1 MKKHNTNSPPRL
13 VALMKLPAI
22 RLGYQKT
29 IAKSLVMLTGAALL
43 GLVSQ
48 SALAVG
54 TASGTLISNSA
65 TLAYSVGGV
74 AQTGIGSS
82 LTGNTAGP
90 GTATTFLVDNKVNLS
105 VVGGGVT
112 TVTPGQV
119 GGVSTFVVTNLGN
132 TVQDFL
138 LTPANNTTGTVLG
151 ANTDNFDGTGL
162 IAFVDTNTN
171 GVLDAGEK
179 QYIDELAPG
188 ASVTVTVLSTI
199 PIAQVNNDIS
209 VVNLLATAR
218 AGGLVGT
225 QGAALVNAGVN
236 TAGVDVVFADTVAG
250 TDDLVLNANHS
261 DRTTYKVVTATLSVM
276 KTVTPICDPANGD
289 VNPKNIPG
297 AAVRY
302 AITIA
307 NVGSAPATLTSLSDT
322 LDAALLIDPKL
333 NSGAMPATSCVSGN
347 VANTLSASG
356 FGAVRGVG
364 VGPGTLGVA
373 ADATTAGASIAG
385 QVVTILYGTL
395 ASTSYGAVNASLAA
409 GSYVTVYFN
418 AFVQ

>member
-1 MKKHNTNSPPRL
+1 MKKHNTTSPPRL
-13 VALMKLPAI
+13 VALMI
-22 RLGYQKT
+22 
-29 IAKSLVMLTGAALL
+29 GAALF

-54 TASGTLISNSA
+54 TPSGTLISNSA

-82 LTGNTAGP
+82 LTGNTAGV

-112 TVTPGQV
+112 TVTPGQI

-132 TVQDFL
+132 TVQDFSL
-138 LTPANNTTGTVLG
+138 VPANNLTATVLG

-162 IAFVDTNTN
+162 IAFVDTNLN
-171 GVLDAGEK
+171 GVLDVGEK

-188 ASVTVTVLSTI
+188 VSVTVTVLSTI
-199 PIAQVNNDIS
+199 PIAQVNNDVSI
-209 VVNLLATAR
+209 VNLLATAR
-218 AGGLVGT
+218 AGGLAGT
-225 QGAALVNAGVN
+225 QGAALLNVGAN

-261 DRTTYKVVTATLSVM
+261 DRVTYKVVTATLSVM
-276 KTVTPICDPANGD
+276 KTVTPICDPVNGN
-289 VNPKNIPG
+289 VTPKNIPG

-307 NVGSAPATLTSLSDT
+307 NVGAAAASLTSLSDT
-322 LDAALLIDPKL
+322 LDAALLFDPAL
-333 NSGAMPATSCVSGN
+333 NSGALPATSCVSGN

-356 FGAVRGVG
+356 FGAVRGAG

-385 QVVTILYGTL
+385 QVITILYGTL
-395 ASTSYGAVNASLAA
+395 TGTSYGAVNASLAA
-409 GSYVTVYFN
+409 ASYITVYFN

>member
-1 MKKHNTNSPPRL
+1 LKNHNMSSPPGL
-13 VALMKLPAI
+13 AA
-22 RLGYQKT
+22 
-29 IAKSLVMLTGAALL
+29 MLAVAALL

-48 SALAVG
+48 NTWAVG

-90 GTATTFLVDNKVNLS
+90 GTPTTFLVDNKVNLS

-112 TVTPGQV
+112 TVTPGQI
-119 GGVSTFVVTNLGN
+119 GGVSTFIVTNLGN
-132 TVQDFL
+132 TVQDFSL
-138 LTPANNTTGTVLG
+138 APANNITGTILG

-162 IAFVDTNTN
+162 IAFIDANAN

-188 ASVTVTVLSTI
+188 VSVTVTILSTI
-199 PIAQVNNDIS
+199 PIVQVNNDVS

-218 AGGLVGT
+218 AGGLAGT
-225 QGAALVNAGVN
+225 LGAALVNVGVD
-236 TAGVDVVFADTVAG
+236 TPGVDVVFADTVAG

-261 DRTTYKVVTATLSVM
+261 DRASYKVVTATLSVM
-276 KTVTPICDPANGD
+276 KTVTPICDPVNGN

-307 NVGSAPATLTSLSDT
+307 NVGAAAASLTSLSDT
-322 LDAALLIDPKL
+322 LDGALLIDPKL
-333 NSGAMPATSCVSGN
+333 NSGALPAASCVSGN
-347 VANTLSASG
+347 IANTLSASG

-385 QVVTILYGTL
+385 QVITILYGTL
-395 ASTSYGAVNASLAA
+395 AGTSYGAANASLAA
-409 GSYVTVYFN
+409 SSYVTVYFN

>member
-1 MKKHNTNSPPRL
+1 MEKHNKRSPPRL
-13 VALMKLPAI
+13 AALLA
-22 RLGYQKT
+22 
-29 IAKSLVMLTGAALL
+29 GAALL

-54 TASGTLISNSA
+54 TASGTLISNIA

-82 LTGNTAGP
+82 LTGNTAGV

-105 VVGGGVT
+105 VVGGGLT

-119 GGVSTFVVTNLGN
+119 GGVNTFIVTNLGN
-132 TVQDFL
+132 TVQDFAL
-138 LTPANNTTGTVLG
+138 APANNTGVVLG
-151 ANTDNFDGTGL
+151 GNTDNFDGTGL

-171 GVLDAGEK
+171 GILDAGEK

-209 VVNLLATAR
+209 IINLLATAR

-225 QGAALVNAGVN
+225 QGAALLNAGAN
-236 TAGVDVVFADTVAG
+236 TAGVDVVFADTAAG
-250 TDDLVLNANHS
+250 TDDVALNANHS
-261 DRTTYKVVTATLSVM
+261 DRATYKVVTATLSVL
-276 KTVTPICDPANGD
+276 KTVTLICDPANGN
-289 VNPKNIPG
+289 VSPKNIPG

-302 AITIA
+302 AVTIA
-307 NVGSAPATLTSLSDT
+307 NVGSAAATLTSLSDT
-322 LDAALLIDPKL
+322 LEGTLLIDPKL
-333 NSGAMPATSCVSGN
+333 NSGALPATNCVSGN
-347 VANTLSASG
+347 AANTLSASG
-356 FGAVRGVG
+356 FGAVRGTG

-385 QVVTILYGTL
+385 QVITILYGTL
-395 ASTSYGAVNASLAA
+395 ASTSYGLANASLAA
-409 GSYVTVYFN
+409 GAYVTVYFN
-418 AFVQ
+418 VFVQ

>member
-1 MKKHNTNSPPRL
+1 MKKHNTSSPPRL
-13 VALMKLPAI
+13 VTLLF
-22 RLGYQKT
+22 
-29 IAKSLVMLTGAALL
+29 GAALF

-54 TASGTLISNSA
+54 TASGTLISNIA

-74 AQTGIGSS
+74 AQTDIGSS
-82 LTGNTAGP
+82 LTGNTAGA
-90 GTATTFLVDNKVNLS
+90 GAATTFMVDNKVNLS

-119 GGVSTFVVTNLGN
+119 GGISTFVVTNLGN
-132 TVQDFL
+132 TVQDFSL
-138 LTPANNTTGTVLG
+138 APANNANGVVLG
-151 ANTDNFDGTGL
+151 ANTDTFDGTGL
-162 IAFVDTNTN
+162 IAFIDTNAD
-171 GVLDAGEK
+171 GILDAGEK

-199 PIAQVNNDIS
+199 PVAQINTDIS
-209 VVNLLATAR
+209 IVNLLATAR
-218 AGGLVGT
+218 VGGLANT
-225 QGAALVNAGVN
+225 QGAALANSGVN
-236 TAGVDVVFADTVAG
+236 TIGVVDVVFADTAAG
-250 TDDLVLNANHS
+250 TDDVVLNANHS
-261 DRTTYKVVTATLSVM
+261 ARATYKVVTATLSVM
-276 KTVTPICDPANGD
+276 KSVTPICDPANGN

-307 NVGSAPATLTSLSDT
+307 NVGAGPATLTSLSDT

-333 NSGAMPATSCVSGN
+333 NSGNLPATNCVSGN

-385 QVVTILYGTL
+385 QVITILYSTL
-395 ASTSYGAVNASLAA
+395 ASTSYGAASASLAA
-409 GSYVTVYFN
+409 GDFVTVYFN
-418 AFVQ
+418 VFVQ